1 MCHKYIYILP
11 SNTPFLRNASP
22 LCKYWWDRAVAMF
35 LAKGCHDPPVNG
47 YQGPVVWPRGSFICK
62 GFFGLAIPWPAGPQ
76 LGFRWISSIAH
87 WRSSCPIAPWP
98 GFTGPIPPVP
108 KLPSPVPVTPWS
120 KRYSITRLL
129 RSLTRYMTTFGK
141 K

>member
-1 MCHKYIYILP
+1 MKKIDI
-11 SNTPFLRNASP
+11 PFLRNASP
-22 LCKYWWDRAVAMF
+22 LCKYWWDRAVVMF

-47 YQGPVVWPRGSFICK
+47 YQGPVLWPTGSFICK

-98 GFTGPIPPVP
+98 GFPGPIPPVP
-108 KLPSPVPVTPWS
+108 KLPSPVQVTPEV
-120 KRYSITRLL
+120 KGIPLL
-129 RSLTRYMTTFGK
+129 GSLGVWLGIWPPSEK
-141 K
+141 NN